1 MKEKDEKLSK
11 LEKEVLYLKDVINQQ
26 KANSIY
32 YSSKPQEMPNLSNY
46 ITKEAH
52 QNEVLKIENKW
63 KEENQKL
70 RITIAE
76 LESKL
81 NARNLAKKVTK
92 EDLSSTIPKL
102 VLLIQVFGKVYET
115 ILMGNQQKIDFSQL
129 MNIVQEY

>member
-1 MKEKDEKLSK
+1 MS
-11 LEKEVLYLKDVINQQ
+11 YLKDVINQQ
-26 KANSIY
+26 KANRVY
-32 YSSKPQEMPNLSNY
+32 YSSKPQETPNLSNY

-81 NARNLAKKVTK
+81 NTRNLTKKVTK

>member
-32 YSSKPQEMPNLSNY
+32 YSSKPQETPNLSNY